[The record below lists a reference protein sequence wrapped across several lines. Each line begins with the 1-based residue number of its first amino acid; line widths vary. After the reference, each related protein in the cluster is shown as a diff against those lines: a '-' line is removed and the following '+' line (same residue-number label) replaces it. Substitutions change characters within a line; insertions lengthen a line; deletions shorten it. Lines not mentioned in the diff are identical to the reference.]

1 MSTVYANPIV
11 FKDVCVAPERLRI
24 YIACPYSK
32 GDIAMNVRNACLAAD
47 EVAAK
52 GHYPFIPILTHFWH
66 MINPHPY
73 EFWLDQDM
81 EWLKVCD
88 AVLRLPGESVGAD
101 KEVAWAQEHGL
112 MIYHSVFEIPD
123 VNKAP

>member
-1 MSTVYANPIV
+1 MKPFYAYPIV
-11 FKDVCVAPERLRI
+11 FKDVHVTPERLRI

-32 GDIAMNVRNACLAAD
+32 GDVAQN
-47 EVAAK
+47 VAAAIHAGDYVAHR
-52 GHYPFIPILTHFWH
+52 GHYPFIPVLTHFWH
-66 MINPHPY
+66 MIIPHPY
-73 EFWLDQDM
+73 EFWLEQDM

-88 AVLRLPGESVGAD
+88 AILRLSGESVGAD
-101 KEVAWAQEHGL
+101 QEVAWAQEHGL